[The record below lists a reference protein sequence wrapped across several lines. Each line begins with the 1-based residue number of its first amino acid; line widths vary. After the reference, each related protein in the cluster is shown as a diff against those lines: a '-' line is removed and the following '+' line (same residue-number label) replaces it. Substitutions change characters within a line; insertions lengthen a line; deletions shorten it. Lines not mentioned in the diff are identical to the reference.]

1 MGVPL
6 VQIDTFQYH
15 PSGGVYPEQLVGALV
30 TEGIRSEGGHLVNAK
45 GERFVNELDTRD
57 VVSSSII
64 KECEEGR
71 GVRTPAGRLGVW
83 LDTPLLDVEHGTGT
97 LDKHFPAMVR
107 QYERYQV
114 DIRKDPVLI
123 YPTLHYQNG
132 GVKIDVKG
140 ETPAHNLFVAG
151 EASGGLHGRNRLM
164 GNSLLDLM
172 VFGKRAGQTAAER
185 AKSSQTSSCVIRAD
199 LTHGVASLYATS
211 LEVNIS
217 LLCKEG
223 LKEVETS
230 ILAKLSKTQRTI
242 MNIHEFQA
250 KQLFA
255 QFGIPVPKGKE
266 IKNARAAEKWAAALE
281 TSVYVVKAQIHAGGR
296 GKAGGVKLTKNR
308 EEVPGLAQELIG
320 KTLVTHQTGPKGRK
334 VRRLL
339 IEEGAGIEKE
349 LYLSLLVDRDS
360 GFPTFIAST
369 EGGMEIEEVAEHTP
383 EKVLK
388 ESIDPAVGFQG
399 YNGRNLAFGLG
410 LPDLEPAV
418 VKPFQQMLDNLY
430 RLFMEKNASLVEINP
445 LVITTDKRLIALDG
459 KVSFDDNSLYKHP
472 DVQKFRDLH
481 EEEPLEIEAGKNN
494 LNYVKLD
501 GDIGC
506 MVNGAGL
513 AMATMDVIKLAGS
526 EPANFLDVGGGATK
540 ETVAAGF
547 RILLK
552 DKKVKGVFIN
562 IFGGIVRCERI
573 AHGVIDAAKEVGIKL
588 PVVVRLQGTNAEEG
602 RKLLAESGLKVE
614 GVADLWEA
622 AQRIVALRKKKK

>member
-1 MGVPL
+1 
-6 VQIDTFQYH
+6 
-15 PSGGVYPEQLVGALV
+15 
-30 TEGIRSEGGHLVNAK
+30 
-45 GERFVNELDTRD
+45 
-57 VVSSSII
+57 
-64 KECEEGR
+64 
-71 GVRTPAGRLGVW
+71 
-83 LDTPLLDVEHGTGT
+83 
-97 LDKHFPAMVR
+97 
-107 QYERYQV
+107 
-114 DIRKDPVLI
+114 
-123 YPTLHYQNG
+123 
-132 GVKIDVKG
+132 
-140 ETPAHNLFVAG
+140 
-151 EASGGLHGRNRLM
+151 
-164 GNSLLDLM
+164 
-172 VFGKRAGQTAAER
+172 
-185 AKSSQTSSCVIRAD
+185 
-199 LTHGVASLYATS
+199 
-211 LEVNIS
+211 
-217 LLCKEG
+217 
-223 LKEVETS
+223 
-230 ILAKLSKTQRTI
+230 

-250 KQLFA
+250 KQVFA

-266 IKNARAAEKWAAALE
+266 VKNVRAAEKWAAALD

-308 EEVPGLAQELIG
+308 EEVPALAQEILG

-339 IEEGAGIEKE
+339 IEEGAGIAKE

-360 GFPTFIAST
+360 GCPTFIAST
-369 EGGMEIEEVAEHTP
+369 EGGMDIEEVAEHTP

-430 RLFMEKNASLVEINP
+430 RLFMEKNAALVEINP
-445 LVITTDKRLIALDG
+445 LVITTDKRLVALDG
-459 KVSFDDNSLYKHP
+459 KVSFDDSALYKHP
-472 DVQKFRDLH
+472 DIEKLRDLH
-481 EEEPLEIEAGKNN
+481 EEDPLEIEAGKHN

-540 ETVAAGF
+540 ETVAAGL

-573 AHGVIDAAKEVGIKL
+573 AHGVIEAAKEVDIKI

-622 AQRIVALRKKKK
+622 AQRIVAMRSKKRR

>member
-1 MGVPL
+1 
-6 VQIDTFQYH
+6 
-15 PSGGVYPEQLVGALV
+15 
-30 TEGIRSEGGHLVNAK
+30 
-45 GERFVNELDTRD
+45 
-57 VVSSSII
+57 
-64 KECEEGR
+64 
-71 GVRTPAGRLGVW
+71 
-83 LDTPLLDVEHGTGT
+83 
-97 LDKHFPAMVR
+97 
-107 QYERYQV
+107 
-114 DIRKDPVLI
+114 
-123 YPTLHYQNG
+123 
-132 GVKIDVKG
+132 
-140 ETPAHNLFVAG
+140 
-151 EASGGLHGRNRLM
+151 
-164 GNSLLDLM
+164 
-172 VFGKRAGQTAAER
+172 
-185 AKSSQTSSCVIRAD
+185 
-199 LTHGVASLYATS
+199 
-211 LEVNIS
+211 
-217 LLCKEG
+217 
-223 LKEVETS
+223 
-230 ILAKLSKTQRTI
+230 

-266 IKNARAAEKWAAALE
+266 IKNVRAAEKWAAALE

-308 EEVPGLAQELIG
+308 EEVPVLAQEIIG

-339 IEEGAGIEKE
+339 IEEGAGIAKE
-349 LYLSLLVDRDS
+349 LYLSLLIDRDS

-418 VKPFQQMLDNLY
+418 VKPFLQMLENLY
-430 RLFMEKNASLVEINP
+430 RLFMEKNATLVEINP

-459 KVSFDDNSLYKHP
+459 KVSFDDNALYKHP

-602 RKLLAESGLKVE
+602 RKLLAESGLEVE

>member
-1 MGVPL
+1 
-6 VQIDTFQYH
+6 
-15 PSGGVYPEQLVGALV
+15 
-30 TEGIRSEGGHLVNAK
+30 
-45 GERFVNELDTRD
+45 
-57 VVSSSII
+57 
-64 KECEEGR
+64 
-71 GVRTPAGRLGVW
+71 
-83 LDTPLLDVEHGTGT
+83 
-97 LDKHFPAMVR
+97 
-107 QYERYQV
+107 
-114 DIRKDPVLI
+114 
-123 YPTLHYQNG
+123 
-132 GVKIDVKG
+132 
-140 ETPAHNLFVAG
+140 
-151 EASGGLHGRNRLM
+151 
-164 GNSLLDLM
+164 
-172 VFGKRAGQTAAER
+172 
-185 AKSSQTSSCVIRAD
+185 
-199 LTHGVASLYATS
+199 
-211 LEVNIS
+211 
-217 LLCKEG
+217 
-223 LKEVETS
+223 
-230 ILAKLSKTQRTI
+230 

-266 IKNARAAEKWAAALE
+266 IKNVRAAEKWAAALD
-281 TSVYVVKAQIHAGGR
+281 TPVFVVKAQIHAGGR
-296 GKAGGVKLTKNR
+296 GKAGGVKLTKSKA
-308 EEVPGLAQELIG
+308 EVPELAKELLG

-339 IEEGAGIEKE
+339 IEEGAGIAKE
-349 LYLSLLVDRDS
+349 LYLSVLVDRDS

-369 EGGMEIEEVAEHTP
+369 EGGMDIEEVADHTP

-418 VKPFQQMLDNLY
+418 VKPFLQMMENLY
-430 RLFMEKNASLVEINP
+430 RLFMEKNATLVEINP
-445 LVITTDKRLIALDG
+445 LVITTDKGLIALDG
-459 KVSFDDNSLYKHP
+459 KVSIDDNALFKHP

-481 EEEPLEIEAGKNN
+481 EEEPLEIEAGRHN

-552 DKKVKGVFIN
+552 DKKVKGIFIN

-602 RKLLAESGLKVE
+602 RNLLAESGLKVE
-614 GVADLWEA
+614 VATDLWEA
-622 AQRIVALRKKKK
+622 AQKIVAMCKKKK